1 MNERVQYPGSN
12 VARRQW
18 SEVQREHRTA
28 PNNRMILDVRINIRK
43 NDECIY
49 MTNISA
55 HLS

>member
-28 PNNRMILDVRINIRK
+28 PNNRTILDVRINIRK